1 VHGTGLGGGPG
12 LAEPWRTVRSMNSTE
27 HYLRAEGLL
36 RRLRNVLNTNDPP
49 DERHVF
55 MVSVAAVHASLAAA
69 AVAGLTADLP
79 PADAEAWRIAAAR
92 PVAEELEE

>member
-1 VHGTGLGGGPG
+1 
-12 LAEPWRTVRSMNSTE
+12 MNSTE
-27 HYLRAEGLL
+27 HYLRAEQLL
-36 RRLRNVLNTNDPP
+36 TRVHGALNSNDPP
-49 DERHVF
+49 TARHVF